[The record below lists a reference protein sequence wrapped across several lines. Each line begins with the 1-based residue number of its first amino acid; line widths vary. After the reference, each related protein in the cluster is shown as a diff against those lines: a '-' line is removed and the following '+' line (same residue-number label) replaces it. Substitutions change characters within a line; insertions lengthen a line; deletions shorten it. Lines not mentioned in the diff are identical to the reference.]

1 MIARRIGTI
10 LFLLGLACSPL
21 AFSVPAEAGDSGVQ
35 VSTTPTGPFR
45 DQLHRQLF
53 AGAGKLVPGDRV
65 TRTFY
70 VRNDSDLVARTTLEV
85 SDSGP
90 RNGFSDALDVSA
102 DLGGVSTDGP
112 LHTGD
117 PDCSLTVT
125 GPNLAPGAVQAVDIT
140 VDFRDVVGTA
150 AAAQRASLDLLVTLS
165 QVGET
170 GVVEVCGEQATSDPV
185 DDDPLDGGPDD
196 GTNSDPRD
204 DGDARC
210 DQGAVVTVAGNPSCV
225 PTSVAAG
232 AHEGGPTEPTVREQ
246 ITRSAIPALLL
257 LGLGGGLVIGAWPM
271 ARRRSQDG

>member
-102 DLGGVSTDGP
+102 NLGGVSTDGP

-140 VDFRDVVGTA
+140 VDFRDA
-150 AAAQRASLDLLVTLS
+150 ATMVAMDQRASLDVLVTLT
-165 QVGET
+165 QVGGT
-170 GVVEVCGEQATSDPV
+170 GVIETCGEQATADPV
-185 DDDPLDGGPDD
+185 SNDGQSNDDQSG
-196 GTNSDPRD
+196 
-204 DGDARC
+204 GDACR
-210 DQGAVVTVAGNPSCV
+210 DGAVVTVTGTQSCV
-225 PTSVAAG
+225 PTAVAAG
-232 AHEGGPTEPTVREQ
+232 GRKSQQAEPTVREQ
-246 ITRSAIPALLL
+246 ITRGAFPALVL
-257 LGLGGGLVIGAWPM
+257 LGIGGGLVIGAWPA
-271 ARRRSQDG
+271 ARRRRQEA